1 MTQGDTSQSELV
13 IPVLAGTTASGKS
26 ATALALA
33 RTWQET
39 FATTSTKNDLE
50 IISADAMQ
58 VYCEMDIGTAKPSQA
73 ELAEVP
79 HHLINV
85 VTPDQAFSV
94 ADYVQRAESAISEVL
109 AKGNIP
115 LVVGGTGF
123 YIRGLIN
130 GLPTVPAADMQV
142 QQPLWDVFEE
152 DGLEPLLSQ
161 LETVSPED
169 AARSQRNP
177 RRVIRALEIITR
189 TGKAPKDFP
198 MTVPKFRYAL
208 LALLP
213 SIGVLQPRIIQR
225 VDAMLSRG
233 LVAEV
238 GSLLERYPDQ
248 PTALQA
254 IGYKEVVKFLQAE
267 ITLKA
272 CREDIILGTVQY
284 AKRQRTW
291 FRKAVRDHDLAVSIE
306 ALAEDA
312 FVDVNAWLE
321 PHLMK
326 LHRHLHDLP

>member
-1 MTQGDTSQSELV
+1 MTQSDTSNKSELI

-33 RTWQET
+33 RTWQKAHHNT
-39 FATTSTKNDLE
+39 IE

-58 VYCEMDIGTAKPSQA
+58 VYCKMDIGTAKPTKA
-73 ELAEVP
+73 ELAEVS
-79 HHLINV
+79 HHLIDV
-85 VTPDQAFSV
+85 VSPDHAFSV
-94 ADYVQRAESAISEVL
+94 ADYVQRAEVAIADVL
-109 AKGNIP
+109 ARGNVP

-123 YIRGLIN
+123 YIRGLVN

-142 QQPLWDVFEE
+142 QQPFWDVFNVQ
-152 DGLEPLLSQ
+152 GLDPLLAQ
-161 LETVSPED
+161 LEALSPDD

-189 TGKAPKDFP
+189 TGQAPKEFP

-213 SIGVLQPRIIQR
+213 SVEILQPRITQR
-225 VDAMLSRG
+225 VDVMLSRG

-238 GSLLERYPDQ
+238 ESLLARYPNQ

-254 IGYKEVVKFLQAE
+254 IGYKEVVDFLQAE
-267 ITLKA
+267 TPLEA

-291 FRKAVRDHDLAVSIE
+291 FRKAVREHPPGYATAIE
-306 ALAEDA
+306 SSAED
-312 FVDVNAWLE
+312 VVTEVKAWLE
-321 PHLMK
+321 PHLAR
-326 LHRHLHDLP
+326 LQQHSHSLS